1 MDMEIVIWKI
11 MRDNVHALKDGL
23 KIQVN
28 EISISRKN
36 HARVI
41 LLCFLQ
47 IQNFLKKFSN
57 YGKFC
62 LQYFQF
68 HEIFVII

>member
-47 IQNFLKKFSN
+47 IQNFHNKFSN
-57 YGKFC
+57 FGKFC
-62 LQYFQF
+62 SQYFQF
-68 HEIFVII
+68 HEIFVMI

>member
-1 MDMEIVIWKI
+1 MEIVIWKI
-11 MRDNVHALKDGL
+11 MRDNVPALKDGL

-47 IQNFLKKFSN
+47 IQNFSRSFQIMGNFVYNNFNFTKF
-57 YGKFC
+57 
-62 LQYFQF
+62 L
-68 HEIFVII
+68 